1 VAVLARRGEV
11 LDEVADEIGGVAVV
25 ADVTDHDGLA
35 AAVRRAVEELG
46 GLDGLVNAAGV
57 IRPGGV
63 EETAP
68 ADVRQMFE
76 VNVLGLVDA
85 THLALPHLRAS
96 GAGDVVN
103 VSSMSGRRVP
113 SARHGLY
120 CGTKFAVHAISEGL
134 RLELADQ
141 PVRVTVVSP
150 GWVDTALGDD
160 IEGPHGDDFRDAMG
174 TRGMAPSVV
183 ADLVVQ
189 ALALPRE
196 AELVEFALLPTDE
209 REA

>member
-1 VAVLARRGEV
+1 GEV
-11 LDEVADEIGGVAVV
+11 LGEVADEIGGVAVV
-25 ADVTDHDGLA
+25 ADVTDHEALA
-35 AAVRRAVEELG
+35 AAVERAVEELG
-46 GLDGLVNAAGV
+46 GLDALVNAAGL
-57 IRPGGV
+57 IRPGGI
-63 EETAP
+63 EETDPDDA
-68 ADVRQMFE
+68 RLMFE

-103 VSSMSGRRVP
+103 ISSMSGRRVP

-120 CGTKFAVHAISEGL
+120 CGTKYAVHAISEGL

-160 IEGPHGDDFRDAMG
+160 IEGPHGDDFRASIA
-174 TRGMAPSVV
+174 THGMSPTVV
-183 ADLVVQ
+183 ADLVVH
-189 ALALPRE
+189 ALGLPRE
-196 AELVEFALLPTDE
+196 VELVEVALLPTDE
-209 REA
+209 QDT